1 MILNIIPIP
10 TELAAHIRGGG
21 EDALG
26 RTAERLTSTGPGHPC
41 RCCLR
46 NIEKGMSVLLF
57 TYAPNPPGPFW
68 EAGPV
73 FIHEADCKRRHCNG
87 RLPAIARTGP
97 RTIRAYDAEN
107 RIAYAHNRL
116 VADPAGLENALREAL
131 SAAEVAY
138 VHVRAAAAG
147 CYAFRVERA

>member
-1 MILNIIPIP
+1 MILNIIPIS
-10 TELAAHIRGGG
+10 TGLADHIRGGG

-26 RTAERLTSTGPGHPC
+26 RTAERLVSTGSGHPC
-41 RCCLR
+41 RHCLR
-46 NIEKGMSVLLF
+46 NIDEGEGVLLF
-57 TYAPNPPGPFW
+57 THAPNPPGPFW

-73 FIHEADCKRRHCNG
+73 FIHEAGCKRRRCNG

-116 VADPAGLENALREAL
+116 VADPAELEDALRGAL
-131 SAAEVAY
+131 KAPEVAY
-138 VHVRAAAAG
+138 AHVRAAAAG